1 MNRITKLVSE
11 ILKPKAASLGFNK
24 EELESVAE
32 TLGNNLNLDESISD
46 EEAKEAVTK
55 SVDAYFPLLQISQKN
70 ANRIITKSKE
80 DAEREA
86 KEKEERYAKER
97 DERLAK
103 EKAEREAK
111 EKADR
116 EAKEKA
122 DKEAKEKAER
132 EAKEKKLNETFN
144 EQTAE
149 VKNDDDKSKAL
160 FENVNVLLGEN
171 KKLTEQ
177 LKAQSDLI
185 TRITDESKKRESEFK
200 KFRDEFNAIRA
211 NQVKESRA
219 KRLDDLLKDTGV
231 FGERIKKNY
240 SRMSFDKDEDF
251 DTFLTDIK
259 GDIEAFNQERANI
272 GLDKMGISAVGGETR
287 QDVKPE
293 VMSDAEIDSLASI
306 M

>member
-55 SVDAYFPLLQISQKN
+55 AVDAYFPLLQISQKN

-80 DAEREA
+80 DADREA
-86 KEKEERYAKER
+86 KEKEER
-97 DERLAK
+97 LTK
-103 EKAEREAK
+103 EKAERDART
-111 EKADR
+111 KADN
-116 EAKEKA
+116 
-122 DKEAKEKAER
+122 EAKEKAER
-132 EAKEKKLNETFN
+132 EEKERKLKESFN
-144 EQTAE
+144 GFEGEKGQALYE
-149 VKNDDDKSKAL
+149 SVKT
-160 FENVNVLLGEN
+160 LLGEN
-171 KKLTEQ
+171 KKLTDQ
-177 LKAQSDLI
+177 IKMQSDLI
-185 TRITDESKKRESEFK
+185 SQITDESKKRESEFK
-200 KFRDEFNAIRA
+200 KFRDEFNTIRT
-211 NQVKESRA
+211 NQIKESRA
-219 KRLDDLLKDTGV
+219 KRLDDVLKDTGV

>member
-1 MNRITKLVSE
+1 MKYIFIFAVVIIIFFLYMNRITKLVSE

-55 SVDAYFPLLQISQKN
+55 AVDAYFPLLQISQKN

-111 EKADR
+111 EK
-116 EAKEKA
+116 
-122 DKEAKEKAER
+122 
-132 EAKEKKLNETFN
+132 KLNETFN

-149 VKNDDDKSKAL
+149 VKNEDDKSKAL

-177 LKAQSDLI
+177 LKEQSELI

-200 KFRDEFNAIRA
+200 KFRDEFNTIRA

>member
-1 MNRITKLVSE
+1 MNRITKLVLD
-11 ILKPKAASLGFNK
+11 ILKPKASSLGFNK
-24 EELESVAE
+24 EELESVSE
-32 TLGNNLNLDESISD
+32 TFANNLNLDESISD

-55 SVDAYFPLLQISQKN
+55 AVDAYLPLLQISQKN

-86 KEKEERYAKER
+86 KEKEER
-97 DERLAK
+97 LAK

-111 EKADR
+111 EKAEK

-132 EAKEKKLNETFN
+132 EEKERKLNETFN
-144 EQTAE
+144 KPKEE
-149 VKNDDDKSKAL
+149 PKNDDKSNAL
-160 FENVNVLLGEN
+160 FENVNVLLDEN
-171 KKLTEQ
+171 KKLADQ
-177 LKAQSDLI
+177 LKLQSELI
-185 TRITDESKKRESEFK
+185 TKITDESKKRESEFK
-200 KFRDEFNAIRA
+200 KFRDEFNTIRS

-240 SRMSFDKDEDF
+240 SRMTFDKDEDF

-259 GDIEAFNQERANI
+259 GDIEAFNQERANQ
-272 GLDKMGISAVGGETR
+272 GLDKMGISAVGGDASK
-287 QDVKPE
+287 DVKPE
-293 VMSDAEIDSLASI
+293 TMTDAEIDALAAI